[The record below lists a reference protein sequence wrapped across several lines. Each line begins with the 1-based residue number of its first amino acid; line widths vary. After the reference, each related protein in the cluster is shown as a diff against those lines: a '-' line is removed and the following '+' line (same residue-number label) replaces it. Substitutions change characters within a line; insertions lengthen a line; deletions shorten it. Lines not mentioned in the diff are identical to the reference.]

1 MEINS
6 KLAVRRNSSKSF
18 IFSVFISGE
27 SEEDETEVGESD
39 GYEDEVDFE
48 ERRRRGGFSEDQVT
62 VSFVSN
68 SLRYD
73 AQVHFCW

>member
-6 KLAVRRNSSKSF
+6 KLAAGRNNSNLL
-18 IFSVFISGE
+18 IFSFFISGE

-68 SLRYD
+68 SLRYN
-73 AQVHFCW
+73 APLHFCW